1 MVSREARA
9 LAECREAARAYF
21 RELVGL
27 MCTPGN
33 AWLMAGQDEA
43 ATQAFL
49 ADIEPF
55 LYPLIFGG
63 GIEDVRPH
71 LPGVARAIKSAGELN
86 DVQILRA
93 AARFFATM
101 RRANERGKL
110 AALPA

>member
-1 MVSREARA
+1 MVSKETQA
-9 LAECREAARAYF
+9 LEECREAARAYF
-21 RELVGL
+21 RDLVGL
-27 MCTPGN
+27 MYTPGN
-33 AWLMAGQDEA
+33 EWVLAGKDKA
-43 ATQAFL
+43 ATQAFM

-71 LPGVARAIKSAGELN
+71 LPGVARAIKSAGDLSE
-86 DVQILRA
+86 VQLLRA